1 MSTRWPPIIGNAR
14 VPWWAR
20 LRDLVLTLLAWV
32 TLLYAMSP
40 LWIPLWIDIELLL
53 GFRIAH
59 AASIPASPWHVLQPF
74 LGVAALLSLWLVS
87 FAVVRRHLYL
97 TKWHVSKQP
106 PALLRREQM
115 ERSGVAAEL
124 AARLLGQRISI
135 VRFDAHG
142 LLKDV
147 DAG

>member
-59 AASIPASPWHVLQPF
+59 AASIPASSDSAFQL
-74 LGVAALLSLWLVS
+74 
-87 FAVVRRHLYL
+87 FASTR
-97 TKWHVSKQP
+97 T
-106 PALLRREQM
+106 A
-115 ERSGVAAEL
+115 
-124 AARLLGQRISI
+124 
-135 VRFDAHG
+135 F
-142 LLKDV
+142 
-147 DAG
+147 